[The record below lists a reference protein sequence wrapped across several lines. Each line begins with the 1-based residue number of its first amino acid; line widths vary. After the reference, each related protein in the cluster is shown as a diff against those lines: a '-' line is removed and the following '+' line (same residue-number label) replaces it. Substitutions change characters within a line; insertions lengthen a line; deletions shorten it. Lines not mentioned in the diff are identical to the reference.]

1 MQDDKDLTPSEVLDL
16 LLYRYREK
24 LSDVHVRQTEAC
36 LSLFQFDPESV
47 EQWTEAEREHVRT
60 CPTGYCQRMLALSWR
75 GEHPPLTHL
84 SQYARGEYPYPK
96 AMQFHLEHDR
106 CRRCQLVVKVLETLR
121 MVAATVAVVYGEGL
135 LRQAEEAAAF
145 AEPRAPVYLHQ
156 TSEDGKLIVTVV
168 ETDLP
173 EHELKVY
180 VEAPGCG
187 EGGGRVRVTLA
198 GESATLERELELEKT
213 EFGWKAEASF
223 GKFEEAVARLGEDWV
238 VVAVLLEPEG

>member
-36 LSLFQFDPESV
+36 LALFQFDPESV

-75 GEHPPLTHL
+75 GEHPPLAHL

-106 CRRCQLVVKVLETLR
+106 CGRCRVVVHVLETLR
-121 MVAATVAVVYGEGL
+121 TVAATVAVVYGEGL
-135 LRQAEEAAAF
+135 LRQPEEAAAF
-145 AEPRAPVYLHQ
+145 AEPRAPVYLCQ
-156 TSEDGKLIVTVV
+156 TSADGKLIVTVV
-168 ETDLP
+168 ETDPP
-173 EHELKVY
+173 EHELKVC
-180 VEAPGCG
+180 VEAPGCP
-187 EGGGRVRVTLA
+187 ETGGRVKVTLA
-198 GESATLERELELEKT
+198 GEDRTLEQELELEKT
-213 EFGWKAEASF
+213 ESGWRAQGSF
-223 GKFEEAVARLGEDWV
+223 GSFAEAVARLGQDWV
-238 VVAVLLEPEG
+238 VVAVLVESEG